1 MSASTPD
8 LTDPIATARAWLAR
22 DGRVAVA
29 TIVDT
34 WGSSPVPVGGQ
45 MVIAADGQFQ
55 GSVSG
60 GCVEGEV
67 ITEALELLAAG
78 GVRVLAYGVADDTA
92 WQVGLPCGG
101 QIKILIETLT
111 GMDGAA
117 FLERASAAR
126 TARQGLIVRTRLSDG
141 ARQVFDRSSRIADE
155 ALARRFFTGKSA
167 LEPGPDGD
175 VFVHALVPPPRV
187 LIIGATHIGQI
198 LAELSRL
205 AGYEAVVVDPRTAF
219 AAQNRFPGVTLVT
232 QWPEDALPKLGLD
245 PYTVVAALAH
255 VGHIDDQA
263 LKLAVASECAYIGAL
278 GSKRN
283 HAKRT
288 ERLLAAGITAEQL
301 ARIKCPIGLDI
312 GASTPPEIAV
322 SVMAEIIKAL
332 RGEKGKGA
340 KA

>member
-1 MSASTPD
+1 MQILTPIQSD
-8 LTDPIATARAWLAR
+8 TLTAARDWLRR
-22 DGRVAVA
+22 DGRVAIA
-29 TIVDT
+29 TIIDT

-45 MVIAADGQFQ
+45 MAIAADGQFQ

-67 ITEALELLAAG
+67 ITEALELLDAG
-78 GVRVLAYGVADDTA
+78 GQRVLSYGVADDTA

-101 QIKILIETLT
+101 QIKILVERLVGTE
-111 GMDGAA
+111 ANA
-117 FLERASAAR
+117 FLDRALVAR
-126 TARQGLIVRTRLSDG
+126 TARDALVVRMRLADG
-141 ARQVFDRSSRIADE
+141 RRDIFDRQSPLTDE
-155 ALARRFFTGKSA
+155 TISRRFFTGKSS
-167 LEPGPDGD
+167 LEAGPDGD

-187 LIIGATHIGQI
+187 LIIGATHIAQI
-198 LAELSRL
+198 LAELTRL

-219 AAQNRFPGVTLVT
+219 AAEARFPGTTLVT
-232 QWPEDALPKLGLD
+232 EWPEDALPKLGLD
-245 PYTVVAALAH
+245 PYTAVAALAH

-263 LKLAVASECAYIGAL
+263 LKLAVKSECAYIGAL
-278 GSKRN
+278 GSRRN

-288 ERLLAAGITAEQL
+288 ERLLAAGVTSDEI

-322 SVMAEIIKAL
+322 SVMAEIVKAL

-340 KA
+340 KV

>member
-1 MSASTPD
+1 MVVVPNKTDTLSAAYD
-8 LTDPIATARAWLAR
+8 WLRR
-22 DGRVAVA
+22 DGRVAMA
-29 TIVDT
+29 TIIDT

-45 MVIAADGQFQ
+45 MAIAADGQFQ

-67 ITEALELLAAG
+67 ITEALEVIEAG
-78 GVRVLAYGVADDTA
+78 GQRVLAYGVADDTA

-101 QIKILIETLT
+101 QIKILVERTS
-111 GMDGAA
+111 GADGLA
-117 FLERASAAR
+117 FMERALAAR
-126 TARQGLIVRTRLSDG
+126 KARSGIIVRTRLADG
-141 ARQVFDRSSRIADE
+141 RREVFDRSSLVIDE
-155 ALARRFFTGKSA
+155 ALARRFFTARSS
-167 LEPGPDGD
+167 LEAGPDGD
-175 VFVHALVPPPRV
+175 VFIHALVPPPRV
-187 LIIGATHIGQI
+187 LIIGATHIAQI
-198 LAELSRL
+198 LAELTRL
-205 AGYEAVVVDPRTAF
+205 SGYEAVVVDPRTAF
-219 AAQNRFPGVTLVT
+219 AAEARFPGTTLVT
-232 QWPEDALPKLGLD
+232 EWPEDALPKLGLD
-245 PYTVVAALAH
+245 PYTAVAALAH

-263 LKLAVASECAYIGAL
+263 LKLAVKSECAYIGAL

-288 ERLLAAGITAEQL
+288 ERLLAAGISGDEI

-322 SVMAEIIKAL
+322 SVMAEIVKAL